1 MIRGLALYTP
11 HHKELRQR
19 IIICLVSV
27 VVCSIIAYVFIDP
40 LIELLLRPIYIAYPE
55 LDKLVYTKLTEA
67 FIVYLKVALFG
78 GLFMAFPVIIY
89 QVWFFISPGLRD
101 EEKAVA
107 RRTIFWSTF
116 LFVSGGFFA
125 YQVVLPKTLIFFMG
139 YSGPVLQPMLKF
151 GLYLTFAARSILAFG
166 LAFEIPFLMVMACLA
181 GLVSPDY
188 FRTKRK
194 YFYIVILTLAFLLTA
209 GEIVATMLLFIPL
222 FGLYESGIIAGNV
235 LVSKDSAASGN

>member
-1 MIRGLALYTP
+1 
-11 HHKELRQR
+11 
-19 IIICLVSV
+19 
-27 VVCSIIAYVFIDP
+27 
-40 LIELLLRPIYIAYPE
+40 
-55 LDKLVYTKLTEA
+55 
-67 FIVYLKVALFG
+67 
-78 GLFMAFPVIIY
+78 
-89 QVWFFISPGLRD
+89 
-101 EEKAVA
+101 
-107 RRTIFWSTF
+107 
-116 LFVSGGFFA
+116 
-125 YQVVLPKTLIFFMG
+125 IFFMG